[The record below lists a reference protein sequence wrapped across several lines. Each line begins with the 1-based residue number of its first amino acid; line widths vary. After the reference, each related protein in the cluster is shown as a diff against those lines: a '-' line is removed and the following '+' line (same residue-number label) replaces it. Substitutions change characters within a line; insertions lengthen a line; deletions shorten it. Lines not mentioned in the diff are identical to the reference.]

1 MVNSKLDNVEAQRLL
16 VNIAEV
22 LKLYTLPELNDI
34 LVHHINKKS
43 GNVYAEKYILD
54 LVCDTYKISYR
65 ALVYSK
71 FNPRVTKARQV
82 AYCLLHYTLGL
93 SVRYI
98 AKTIFHFEHHTNVG
112 SAIGMYKKLN
122 LKLAPDR
129 EFKESIDMLREKVIT
144 KIQESEK

>member
-1 MVNSKLDNVEAQRLL
+1 MSNPKLDNVEAQRLL

-22 LKLYTLPELNDI
+22 LKLYTLPEVNDI

-54 LVCDTYKISYR
+54 LVCDTYKVSYR

-71 FNPRVTKARQV
+71 SNPSVTRARQV

-93 SVRYI
+93 SVRHI
-98 AKTIFHFEHHTNVG
+98 AKRVFHFDHHNSVG
-112 SAIGMYKKLN
+112 SAINMYKKLN
-122 LKLAPDR
+122 PKLAPDK
-129 EFKESIDMLREKVIT
+129 EFKESIDMLREKVMT